1 MIHRKRLSPQQRFDL
16 LKRENFRTVEEWIGK
31 TPDSTVPPRVRDRV
45 FTRYNGRCQCGC
57 NREIRPGEAWDA
69 EDTIAIINGGQRRES
84 NLKPWLSEHHP
95 KKTALDVAEKSRVYH
110 KRAKHRGIDLRKGR
124 PMRGGRHDTLKRKM
138 DGTVIVRA
146 TGRPLFFRPI
156 RRAA

>member
-1 MIHRKRLSPQQRFDL
+1 MT
-16 LKRENFRTVEEWIGK
+16 RTLPEWIGK
-31 TPDSTVPPRVRDRV
+31 TPDSPVPPRVRDRI

-57 NREIRPGEAWDA
+57 NREIRPGESWDC
-69 EDTIAIINGGQRRES
+69 EDTIAIINGGERRES

-95 KKTALDVAEKSRVYH
+95 KKTALDVAEKSRVYR
-110 KRAKHRGIDLRKGR
+110 KRAKHRGIETRSAR
-124 PMRGGRHDTLKRKM
+124 PMRGGRHDTLKKKM
-138 DGTVIVRA
+138 DGTVVVRA